1 LVYFTAIWYILWPL
15 SIHILWLF
23 GVFFPLWYIVL
34 RKIWHLATLL
44 SRRDGRSALTLSA
57 RACRRRWREHRFLR
71 ERESGDI
78 AADTCFHGR
87 RQGIGESEAEGKRAF
102 LLRND
107 NLHCFIKQIKYFLLK
122 GNDIGYQPCSL
133 TGRLSTCMQPM
144 FLLSEDQPKNAI
156 YVSSTPKSKC
166 LLLLNS

>member
-1 LVYFTAIWYILWPL
+1 
-15 SIHILWLF
+15 
-23 GVFFPLWYIVL
+23 
-34 RKIWHLATLL
+34 
-44 SRRDGRSALTLSA
+44 
-57 RACRRRWREHRFLR
+57 
-71 ERESGDI
+71 
-78 AADTCFHGR
+78 
-87 RQGIGESEAEGKRAF
+87 